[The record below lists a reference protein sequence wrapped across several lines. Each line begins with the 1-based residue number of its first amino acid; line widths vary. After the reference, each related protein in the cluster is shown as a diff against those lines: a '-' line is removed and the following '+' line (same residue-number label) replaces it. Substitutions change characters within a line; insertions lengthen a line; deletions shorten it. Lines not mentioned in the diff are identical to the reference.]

1 MSKAFQSGWLVVK
14 GGVKKYIHDLALE
27 MKEYMRDSVRPD
39 SPGASLE
46 EAAML
51 TAQYEFLPRQNWD
64 PESKKYVDHVPQGTP
79 EQLAQQLI
87 DFYNEYGGNY

>member
-1 MSKAFQSGWLVVK
+1 
-14 GGVKKYIHDLALE
+14 
-27 MKEYMRDSVRPD
+27 
-39 SPGASLE
+39 GASLE